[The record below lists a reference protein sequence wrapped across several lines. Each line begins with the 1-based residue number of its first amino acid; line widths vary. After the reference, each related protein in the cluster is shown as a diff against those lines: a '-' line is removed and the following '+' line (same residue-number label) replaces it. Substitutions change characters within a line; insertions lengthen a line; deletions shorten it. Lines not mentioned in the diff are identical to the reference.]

1 MGVGVCQVGAWP
13 EMSNLKSKEFEK
25 EFRHGKGIIPTPRDW
40 IEHFWYTHRAKVTES
55 MNGYIK
61 EAKSILFVGVG
72 HGGALPPDGLG
83 GKRVVGIDLNMN
95 ALNSATPL
103 CNALVADGT
112 MLPFKD
118 GSMDLVVCNMV
129 LHHIIG
135 QGGLDAAI
143 EECSRVLSPG
153 GRLLA
158 FEPNLFHPSGLI
170 LTLLNQFHLYH
181 AVGGGSNYEY
191 ALSPF
196 RLGRIGRRNFK
207 KVDISLI
214 TLGHPRFP
222 VFIQNLIFRIDRF
235 FTRLYPLGF
244 SFMLDAVK

>member
-1 MGVGVCQVGAWP
+1 
-13 EMSNLKSKEFEK
+13 MSNQESKKFEK
-25 EFRHGKGIIPTPRDW
+25 EFRHGKGIIPTPKDW
-40 IEHFWYTHRAKVTES
+40 IEHFWFAHRVKVIES
-55 MNGYIK
+55 MSGYIK
-61 EAKSILFVGVG
+61 DAESILFVGVG
-72 HGGALPPDGLG
+72 QGGALPSEGLG
-83 GKRVVGIDLNMN
+83 GKRVVGIDLNRK
-95 ALNSATPL
+95 ALDSSTSL
-103 CNALVADGT
+103 CNALLADGT

-129 LHHIIG
+129 LHHIVG

-143 EECSRVLSPG
+143 EECFRVLSPG

-158 FEPNLFHPSGLI
+158 FEPNFFHPSGLA
-170 LTLLNQFHLYH
+170 LTLLNKFHLYH

-207 KVDISLI
+207 EVNIRLI

-222 VFIQNLIFRIDRF
+222 VFIQRLIFRIDKY

-244 SFMLDAVK
+244 SFMLEAVK